1 MRDYEVT
8 IIVQPELEEQAR
20 NELLERVQG
29 WLAPE
34 AATAEAMTVDHW
46 GMRELAYPIQNM
58 TRGYYVYYEVAIDP
72 ARVREIERN
81 LQFAEAI
88 LRYLFIRKE
97 S

>member
-34 AATAEAMTVDHW
+34 AATAEAEHVL
-46 GMRELAYPIQNM
+46 EALA
-58 TRGYYVYYEVAIDP
+58 P
-72 ARVREIERN
+72 AHVS
-81 LQFAEAI
+81 A
-88 LRYLFIRKE
+88 
-97 S
+97 